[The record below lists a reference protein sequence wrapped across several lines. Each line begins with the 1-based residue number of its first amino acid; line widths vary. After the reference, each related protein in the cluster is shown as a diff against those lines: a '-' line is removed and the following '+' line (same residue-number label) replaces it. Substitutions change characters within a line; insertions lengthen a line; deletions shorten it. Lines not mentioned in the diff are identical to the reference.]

1 MAIGRP
7 VVAFNVGGIP
17 EVIADAGFIMN
28 NKKEFIY
35 KVKQL
40 LENKGKCIK
49 TGKNANKRAQ
59 NFDWDIIAKKTIQYY
74 KEVKK

>member
-1 MAIGRP
+1 MGRP

-17 EVIADAGFIMN
+17 EVIGDSGFVVS

-40 LENKGKCIK
+40 LENKKNCVKIGKK
-49 TGKNANKRAQ
+49 ANQRAKK
-59 NFDWDIIAKKTIQYY
+59 FDWDIIAKKTVQYY
-74 KEVKK
+74 KEVKI